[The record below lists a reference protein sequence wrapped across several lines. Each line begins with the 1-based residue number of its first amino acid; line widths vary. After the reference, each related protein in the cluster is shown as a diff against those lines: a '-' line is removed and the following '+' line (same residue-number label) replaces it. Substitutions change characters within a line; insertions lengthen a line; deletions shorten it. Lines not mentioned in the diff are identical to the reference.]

1 MLAASA
7 GDGAICYHGNISL
20 ADRKVKDVVPF
31 VTIELAYGMQLNQ
44 LRYMVAVA
52 EERRFTRA
60 ADRLHVAQPSISA
73 AIAGLEREL
82 GATLFYR
89 DKAEV
94 SLTGAGEVFLPWAR
108 QILADCEAG
117 AAAVRDLLGMRRGRL
132 VIGATPSLTTNVLP
146 PVIAAFHRSHPG
158 VELLMRE
165 AGSGDL
171 VERLGSGE
179 LDVAVVILPVDRPW
193 VTCSALTRERL
204 VLAVDP
210 GHPLADRGSI
220 PIGDLERVPLV
231 MFKDGYDLREAT
243 LAACNQ
249 AGFSPLVA
257 ISGMEM
263 DGALALV
270 GAGVAAAVVPESVI
284 PTSGGS
290 LRSVCFDD
298 ASLARTVGLASRSDR
313 PFSPAARAFVEALR
327 AHIGRYDP
335 ENNLDGPASAVT
347 RSG

>member
-1 MLAASA
+1 
-7 GDGAICYHGNISL
+7 
-20 ADRKVKDVVPF
+20 
-31 VTIELAYGMQLNQ
+31 MQLSQ
-44 LRYMVAVA
+44 LRYVVAVA

-60 ADRLHVAQPSISA
+60 AARLHVAQPSISS

-82 GATLFYR
+82 GAQLFYR

-117 AAAVRDLLGMRRGRL
+117 SAAVRDLLGMRRGRL

-146 PVIAAFHRSHPG
+146 PVLAAFHQSHPG
-158 VELLMRE
+158 VELRMHE

-193 VTCSALTRERL
+193 VSCSELMSEDL
-204 VLAVDP
+204 VLAVEET
-210 GHPLADRGSI
+210 HHLAGRVSI
-220 PIGDLERVPLV
+220 STWELKDVPLI

-243 LAACNQ
+243 LAACRR
-249 AGFSPLVA
+249 AGFRPVVA

-284 PTSGGS
+284 PHSGGR
-290 LRSVCFDD
+290 LRSVRFEDG
-298 ASLARTVGLASRSDR
+298 ALSRRVGLASRRDR

-327 AHIGRYDP
+327 GHVA
-335 ENNLDGPASAVT
+335 
-347 RSG
+347 RSRR